1 MGFKMAI
8 IYSFKYTDAKGKVTD
23 RVLMAHVVP
32 ATLYS
37 GTDIT
42 ELDEEMRGLFIAEM
56 DEAKE
61 AFGKEVQRITDKY
74 DLNYKYRQ
82 FRPEKM
88 ADVTKE
94 TI

>member
-23 RVLMAHVVP
+23 RVLMAHVLP
-32 ATLYS
+32 STMYA

-42 ELDEEMRGLFIAEM
+42 ELDEEQRGLFIAEV
-56 DEAKE
+56 DEAKDRF
-61 AFGKEVQRITDKY
+61 AKEMQAIIDKH

-82 FRPEKM
+82 FRSEKM
-88 ADVTKE
+88 TDITKE

>member
-32 ATLYS
+32 NTTYS

-42 ELDEEMRGLFIAEM
+42 ELDEESRGLFIAEV
-56 DEAKE
+56 DEAKDKF
-61 AFGKEVQRITDKY
+61 AKEMQAINDKY

>member
-1 MGFKMAI
+1 MGFKMVL
-8 IYSFKYTDAKGKVTD
+8 IYTFKYTDVKGKVTD
-23 RVLMAHVVP
+23 RVMLPHIVP
-32 ATLYS
+32 STNYS

-42 ELDEEMRGLFIAEM
+42 ELDEETRGLFIAEM
-56 DEAKE
+56 EAAKE
-61 AFGKEVQRITDKY
+61 RYVERVRDITAKY

-88 ADVTKE
+88 ADVTTE

>member
-1 MGFKMAI
+1 MAI

-23 RVLMAHVVP
+23 RVLMAHVLP
-32 ATLYS
+32 STMYA

-42 ELDEEMRGLFIAEM
+42 ELDEEQRGLFIAEV
-56 DEAKE
+56 DAAKDKFAKE
-61 AFGKEVQRITDKY
+61 MQAIIDKH

-82 FRPEKM
+82 FRSEKM
-88 ADVTKE
+88 TDITKE

>member
-1 MGFKMAI
+1 MAI

-56 DEAKE
+56 DEAKDRYVE
-61 AFGKEVQRITDKY
+61 RVRVITAKY

-88 ADVTKE
+88 ADIITE